1 MPRKRSLLRRQLD
14 DSSSDDDDFE
24 ILAVVVTVDT
34 FANAEKKHGGS
45 VPAHRVLYRD
55 REGGHVRM
63 FQDFLAVN
71 PTYGPEIFRRRLL
84 FFHFRLTCCLCLNI
98 SRVVKL

>member
-34 FANAEKKHGGS
+34 FANAKKNTVALSQFTEFFTVIEK
-45 VPAHRVLYRD
+45 A
-55 REGGHVRM
+55 
-63 FQDFLAVN
+63 A
-71 PTYGPEIFRRRLL
+71 T
-84 FFHFRLTCCLCLNI
+84 
-98 SRVVKL
+98 